1 MSHYTV
7 GELANHLGVTVR
19 TLQYYDRKGLLTVNV
34 HQNQIVDITM
44 MLIYNN
50 YS

>member
-7 GELANHLGVTVR
+7 GELANHLELQ
-19 TLQYYDRKGLLTVNV
+19 LQYYDRKGLLTVNV
-34 HQNQIVDITM
+34 QLNQIVDITM
-44 MLIYNN
+44 IIYNN